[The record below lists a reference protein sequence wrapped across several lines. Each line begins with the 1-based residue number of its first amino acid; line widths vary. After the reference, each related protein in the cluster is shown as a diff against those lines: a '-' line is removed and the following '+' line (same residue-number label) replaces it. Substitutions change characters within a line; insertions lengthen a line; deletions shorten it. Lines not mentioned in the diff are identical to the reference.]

1 MNYMSQNKNQLTTT
15 TGTGVALRNASK
27 SLKITNKLLAE
38 VDDFEKHWEWWL
50 NLSKSWRVFY
60 IKEVLKV
67 DLSEEELFDKSLMYG
82 HISKI
87 LDLTE
92 IVIYP
97 REWTYHPSQNPF
109 IENLDNPFL
118 SQVPTNEKQIRFI
131 DELLKSKPLSYLTKI
146 EKLSFGRVRI
156 PTLEIFNKIL
166 TLKDLY
172 IDTEYTIDLT
182 PIKNLR
188 NLEVLTVNNNH
199 IKDIRFLESLNKLK
213 EVSFNVTRGF
223 DFFSLENNYL
233 TDINPLRNLI
243 NLQSLKIVT
252 ASNDLNPISELLNLK
267 KLNLTLLKESSLTS
281 LSDLHNLNELSI
293 ALNDNSQFDLNFLN
307 SLNNIKYLK
316 INYRKLNIQ
325 TLPSLKKLTIL
336 DLSKQKLNNITTI
349 EKFDNLE
356 ELDLSN
362 NAIYDII
369 PLARIKSLKK
379 IIIYQ
384 NPILQKDIDWLRQQ
398 LPNCIIHF

>member
-1 MNYMSQNKNQLTTT
+1 
-15 TGTGVALRNASK
+15 VALKNASK

-38 VDDFEKHWEWWL
+38 VDDFDKHWEWWL

>member
-1 MNYMSQNKNQLTTT
+1 MNQNKNQLTTT
-15 TGTGVALRNASK
+15 TGNGIALRNASK

>member
-1 MNYMSQNKNQLTTT
+1 MNQNKNQLTTT
-15 TGTGVALRNASK
+15 TGTGVALKNASK

-38 VDDFEKHWEWWL
+38 VDDFDKHWEWWL

>member
-1 MNYMSQNKNQLTTT
+1 MNQNKNQLTTT

-97 REWTYHPSQNPF
+97 REWAYHPSQNPF

-118 SQVPTNEKQIRFI
+118 SQVPTNEEQIRFI
-131 DELLKSKPLSYLTKI
+131 DELIKSKPLSYLTKI

-188 NLEVLTVNNNH
+188 NLEVLTVNNNY

>member
-1 MNYMSQNKNQLTTT
+1 MNQNKNQLTTT
-15 TGTGVALRNASK
+15 TGTGVALKNASK

>member
-1 MNYMSQNKNQLTTT
+1 MNQNKNQLTTT
-15 TGTGVALRNASK
+15 TGTGVALKNASK

-38 VDDFEKHWEWWL
+38 VDDFDKHWEWWL

-252 ASNDLNPISELLNLK
+252 ASNDLNPISKLLNLK
-267 KLNLTLLKESSLTS
+267 KLN
-281 LSDLHNLNELSI
+281 
-293 ALNDNSQFDLNFLN
+293 
-307 SLNNIKYLK
+307 
-316 INYRKLNIQ
+316 
-325 TLPSLKKLTIL
+325 
-336 DLSKQKLNNITTI
+336 
-349 EKFDNLE
+349 
-356 ELDLSN
+356 
-362 NAIYDII
+362 
-369 PLARIKSLKK
+369 
-379 IIIYQ
+379 
-384 NPILQKDIDWLRQQ
+384 
-398 LPNCIIHF
+398 

>member
-1 MNYMSQNKNQLTTT
+1 MNQNKNQLTTA
-15 TGTGVALRNASK
+15 TGTGVVLKNASK

-38 VDDFEKHWEWWL
+38 VDDFDKHWEWWL

-97 REWTYHPSQNPF
+97 REWGYHPSQNPF

-131 DELLKSKPLSYLTKI
+131 DELIKSKPLSYLTKI
-146 EKLSFGRVRI
+146 KKLSFGRVRI

-182 PIKNLR
+182 PIKNLK
-188 NLEVLTVNNNH
+188 NLEVLAVNNNY

-223 DFFSLENNYL
+223 DFFSLEDNYL

-281 LSDLHNLNELSI
+281 LSYLHNLNELSI
-293 ALNDNSQFDLNFLN
+293 ALNENSQFDLNFLN

-336 DLSKQKLNNITTI
+336 DLSKQKLKNITTI

-379 IIIYQ
+379 IIIYE

>member
-1 MNYMSQNKNQLTTT
+1 MNQNKNQLTTT
-15 TGTGVALRNASK
+15 TGNGIALRNASR

>member
-1 MNYMSQNKNQLTTT
+1 MNQNKNQLTTT
-15 TGTGVALRNASK
+15 TGTGVALKNASK

-38 VDDFEKHWEWWL
+38 VDDFDKHWEWWL

-188 NLEVLTVNNNH
+188 NLEVLTVNNNY

-336 DLSKQKLNNITTI
+336 DLSKQKLKNITTI